1 MSILWE
7 PIAPPNSSWC
17 KCACALTRPWFLV
30 VILFGEMITFQ
41 SVCLRYVKELQRAQR
56 QALPECKQK
65 IPRSKYTDR
74 EWKTQRIFGFS
85 PASFCISTLELFGNQ
100 KVSRKTSTRVQWNL
114 VISVFFF
121 IFHQFHG
128 ISLGFS
134 GSTKLW
140 SAWIPCEV
148 ELWRVWRVRRL
159 GEWSQSSQAWPSLK
173 RRRNQRRSSMRKVS
187 ECRVPV
193 EVKQRVTETHKN
205 LQLRA
210 NFWIFLNYRR
220 LI

>member
-1 MSILWE
+1 MSQVCQGIAESATSSFARMQTKDPTPANILTE
-7 PIAPPNSSWC
+7 SE
-17 KCACALTRPWFLV
+17 RHRGFLG
-30 VILFGEMITFQ
+30 FH
-41 SVCLRYVKELQRAQR
+41 
-56 QALPECKQK
+56 LPV
-65 IPRSKYTDR
+65 SA
-74 EWKTQRIFGFS
+74 F
-85 PASFCISTLELFGNQ
+85 LLLN
-100 KVSRKTSTRVQWNL
+100 VSRKTSTKVQWNL

-205 LQLRA
+205 LQLTA
-210 NFWIFLNYRR
+210 NF
-220 LI
+220 